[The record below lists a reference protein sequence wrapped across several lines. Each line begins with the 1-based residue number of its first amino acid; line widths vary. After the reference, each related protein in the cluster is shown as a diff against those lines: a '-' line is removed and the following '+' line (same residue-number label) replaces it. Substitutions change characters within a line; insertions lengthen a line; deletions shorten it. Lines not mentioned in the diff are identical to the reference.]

1 MEGHD
6 VKATTA
12 QFAGKEGEN
21 FVGYMFS
28 KNNIVC
34 NSLSESDFGEDFLCD
49 IFAASNNPKI
59 KVRTN
64 FSFRTQVKSTECPSP
79 NGYIRKTS
87 HGYAVKL
94 SVGLLN
100 TWKESFYPVVLV
112 IYDCSESCA
121 YWCFPIEQVSHDL
134 GDAETKTI
142 TAPFENRLDDA
153 GVRNIREEIVKYYS
167 NLFKIQDAT
176 LRCSIFPIWMPQYRL
191 LTSLEILELFP
202 ENAEIKTAFKSRN
215 ILPSFISSYHTCE
228 HSEGLAC
235 LEYSSAYQS
244 LEAYIDNV
252 IAYLDTVN
260 YRSTEEKWLSLII
273 TPIDIVTKHENR
285 CISTATDW
293 MSLSL
298 LSSGSVYDYS
308 HNFDPG
314 SHYHYSEKIRA
325 LSDDS
330 DFFIH
335 ESGEFVTE
343 TIVESYL
350 FNSRKQQFHLTN
362 DILDKSMCILDISEC
377 TEQQI
382 ADLEKWC
389 YENDHQLIMVED
401 DVHAIIAHPFMGFG
415 SFGSILPG
423 TARWSDWDKLKYNT
437 SEFAS
442 KIPCGTPLSRTA
454 KFALLDAIISL
465 ELDDGDTCALSYSHA
480 LAGETLI
487 HNKRVIRLVCYILPM
502 DVEKC
507 NNLLSDTEKHIRTVY
522 PNCRLYCDKY
532 DDLWDVVL
540 EATPTSIE
548 STQLVL
554 STIEKA
560 YLELIAKIKKES
572 NTSKNMGYYTERLLG
587 RWIPPCVPVI
597 E

>member
-1 MEGHD
+1 MEGHY

-21 FVGYMFS
+21 YIGYMFS

-49 IFAASNNPKI
+49 IFVASNNPKI

-64 FSFRTQVKSTECPSP
+64 FSFRTQVKSTECPSQ

-87 HGYAVKL
+87 QGYAVKL

-100 TWKESFYPVVLV
+100 TWKDSFYPIVLV
-112 IYDCSESCA
+112 IYDCSEACA

-142 TAPFENRLDDA
+142 TAPFENRFDDT
-153 GVRNIREEIVKYYS
+153 GVKIIREKIVKYYS
-167 NLFKIQDAT
+167 NLFKIQDAS

-191 LTSLEILELFP
+191 LTSLEILTLFP
-202 ENAEIKTAFKSRN
+202 ENAEIKTVFKSRN
-215 ILPSFISSYHTCE
+215 ILPAFISSYHTCE
-228 HSEGLAC
+228 PNEGLMC
-235 LEYSSAYQS
+235 LEHSATYQT
-244 LEAYIDNV
+244 LESYIDNV
-252 IAYLDTVN
+252 IDYLHTVK
-260 YRSTEEKWLSLII
+260 YRSTEEKWISFII
-273 TPIDIVTKHENR
+273 SPVDIVMKYENR

-298 LSSGSVYDYS
+298 LSGGLVYDHS

-314 SHYHYSEKIRA
+314 SRYYYSKKTRA
-325 LSDDS
+325 RSDDT

-335 ESGEFVTE
+335 ESGEFVTD

-350 FNSRKQQFHLTN
+350 FALRKQKVHWTN
-362 DILDKSMCILDISEC
+362 DVLDKSTCILDISGC
-377 TEQQI
+377 TERQI
-382 ADLEKWC
+382 DGLADWC
-389 YENDHQLIMVED
+389 HENNHLFIPIGDNI
-401 DVHAIIAHPFMGFG
+401 HAVIAHQAIGFG
-415 SFGSILPG
+415 SFGTTLPG
-423 TARWSDWDKLKYNT
+423 TARWSDWDELKYNT
-437 SEFAS
+437 LEFAS
-442 KIPCGTPLSRTA
+442 TIPCGIPLSKNA
-454 KFALLDAIISL
+454 KFTLLNAIIPSNS
-465 ELDDGDTCALSYSHA
+465 DNRDTCILCYSNDIA
-480 LAGETLI
+480 CETLI
-487 HNKRVIRLVCYILPM
+487 HNKRIIRLVCYILPM

-507 NNLLSDTEKHIRTVY
+507 SDLLSNAEKHIRTVY

-572 NTSKNMGYYTERLLG
+572 NTSKNMGYYTEMLLG